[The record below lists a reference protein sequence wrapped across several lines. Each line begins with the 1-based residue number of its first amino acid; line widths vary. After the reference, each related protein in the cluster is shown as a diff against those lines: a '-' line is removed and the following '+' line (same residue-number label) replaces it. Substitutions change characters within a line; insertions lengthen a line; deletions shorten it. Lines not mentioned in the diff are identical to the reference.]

1 MKEIIKGY
9 EYEAIKIF
17 FKPEEYK
24 EIEKH
29 VKKTGFKK
37 TQGSPAEV
45 KVSDSPSLAVRKLT
59 RLWFLQPLS

>member
-29 VKKTGFKK
+29 VKKTGVKK
-37 TQGSPAEV
+37 ISTWLKALIYKEIKG
-45 KVSDSPSLAVRKLT
+45 R
-59 RLWFLQPLS
+59 